1 MNDCGHPERKFPAI
15 VTFTLAMTL
24 FILYVSLLSGCS
36 RGAKEL
42 YLARPSQTVL
52 IKDVPFFP
60 QLDYQCG
67 PASLAGVLNYYGD
80 TVTPDEIAEAI
91 YRQKIRGTVSLDMV
105 LYARQRGFDS
115 KWYEGN
121 TDDIVRAVDSGSP
134 LVVMI
139 DLGFSLARAYHYMVV
154 TGYSSQGVIA
164 NTGITSQK
172 LICWERFISQW
183 EKTHNWTLL
192 VTPKKQSFHRGKTS
206 FYALA

>member
-1 MNDCGHPERKFPAI
+1 MNHGGNPEKTFLAI
-15 VTFTLAMTL
+15 VTFTVGMTL
-24 FILYVSLLSGCS
+24 FILYVCLLSGCS
-36 RGAKEL
+36 TGAKEL
-42 YLARPSQTVL
+42 AIARPSQAVL

-80 TVTPDEIAEAI
+80 TVTPDEIAE
-91 YRQKIRGTVSLDMV
+91 DMV

-139 DLGFSLARAYHYMVV
+139 DLGFSLARAYHYMVI

-164 NTGITSQK
+164 NTGTTSQK
-172 LICWERFISQW
+172 LISWERFMSQW
-183 EKTHNWTLL
+183 ERTHNWTLL
-192 VTPKKQSFHRGKTS
+192 VTPKKAVLSSRQN
-206 FYALA
+206 

>member
-1 MNDCGHPERKFPAI
+1 MPIVNHSGHPERKFHGI
-15 VTFTLAMTL
+15 VIFTMGAALL
-24 FILYVSLLSGCS
+24 ILYLCFLNGCS
-36 RGAKEL
+36 TGAKEL
-42 YLARPSQTVL
+42 YIARPSQTVL

-105 LYARQRGFDS
+105 LYARQRGFNS
-115 KWYEGN
+115 KWYGGG

-139 DLGFSLARAYHYMVV
+139 DLGFSVARVYHYMVI
-154 TGYSSQGVIA
+154 TGYSFEGVIA
-164 NTGITSQK
+164 NTGTTPQK
-172 LICWERFISQW
+172 LISWERFMSQW

-192 VTPKKQSFHRGKTS
+192 VTPKEDVISSRQN
-206 FYALA
+206 

>member
-1 MNDCGHPERKFPAI
+1 MPITNHSGHPERRLHGI
-15 VTFTLAMTL
+15 VIFTMGAVLL
-24 FILYVSLLSGCS
+24 ILYLCFLNGCS
-36 RGAKEL
+36 TGAKEL
-42 YLARPSQTVL
+42 HIARPSQTVL

-105 LYARQRGFDS
+105 LYARQRGFTS
-115 KWYEGN
+115 KWYEGSM
-121 TDDIVRAVDSGSP
+121 DDIVRAVDSGSP

-139 DLGFSLARAYHYMVV
+139 DLGFSLARAYHYMVI
-154 TGYSSQGVIA
+154 TGYSFEGVIA
-164 NTGITSQK
+164 NTGTTPQK
-172 LICWERFISQW
+172 LISWERFMSQW

-192 VTPKKQSFHRGKTS
+192 VTPKEAVISSRQN
-206 FYALA
+206 

>member
-1 MNDCGHPERKFPAI
+1 MNHSGRPERTFHAI
-15 VTFTLAMTL
+15 VTFTMGAAL
-24 FILYVSLLSGCS
+24 FIVYVSLLSSCS
-36 RGAKEL
+36 TGAKEL
-42 YLARPSQTVL
+42 EIARPSQAAL

-80 TVTPDEIAEAI
+80 TVTPGEIAEAI

-115 KWYEGN
+115 KWYEGS

-139 DLGFSLARAYHYMVV
+139 DLGFSLARAYHYMVI

-164 NTGITSQK
+164 NSGTTPQK
-172 LICWERFISQW
+172 LISWERFMSQW
-183 EKTHNWTLL
+183 ERTHNWTLL
-192 VTPKKQSFHRGKTS
+192 VTPKKAVLSSRQN
-206 FYALA
+206 